1 MIWTSEEARKLHE
14 RAAAIYAEAVLQL
27 QTTALLEPRLITQV
41 VDSMMRHA
49 AELEARAQKIEDK
62 EERELR
68 REAREWEGDRLAP
81 M

>member
-27 QTTALLEPRLITQV
+27 QTTALLEPRLVTQV

-49 AELEARAQKIEDK
+49 AELEAKASK
-62 EERELR
+62 L
-68 REAREWEGDRLAP
+68 EAREERDDLRPGQDP
-81 M
+81 